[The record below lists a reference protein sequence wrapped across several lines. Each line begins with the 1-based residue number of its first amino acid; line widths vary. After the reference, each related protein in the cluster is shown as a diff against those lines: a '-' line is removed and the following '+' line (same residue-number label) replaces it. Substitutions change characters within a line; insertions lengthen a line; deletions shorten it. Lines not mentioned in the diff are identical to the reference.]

1 MSRINTNVSSLTAQS
16 RLARSNKDLQTSLTR
31 LSTGLR
37 INSGADDPAGLIAS
51 EALRS
56 DITGLNKALSN
67 TTRAGQII
75 ATADSALSQ
84 VSNLLND
91 IRGLVVEAANGGALS
106 DDEIAANQL
115 QVDSSLEAI
124 NRIAQTTTFQG
135 RKLLDGSLDFLSA
148 AGTGFSTV
156 TDLQIDQANLGAA
169 GRVSVDVSISQAA
182 TKASVINTG
191 IAATGSSVNATGTV
205 TFGTPEADG
214 EATIQ
219 IDAPNAYTVGAEATR
234 QVSLTNASTPNGEAQ
249 YTAVTI
255 GATNSVEFTIAA
267 RDGGIADGTA
277 GNDMQIQIQTTSA
290 PGGTTSAYDANTK
303 TLTLTIEEG
312 LTGTAA
318 ATALNATAVGTN
330 TWAFT
335 ATTNAGSNIVNG
347 DADVAPRSLT
357 ASTAG
362 TDTLNGATNNFNLTA
377 VNGGAAD
384 GLKGNSA
391 TLAFTS
397 GSSTGASYDATA
409 NAITVTVAAGAT
421 INNIVTAINT
431 DLSGIFQATDVLN
444 GNYKYVDTVNTGGPF
459 TGGTDPT
466 AAASFEVEAINGEA
480 LDGTRGNAVTFAY
493 TAGSSTAATYDATNN
508 IVNVTYAT
516 GATVDQV
523 AAAITAVQDSSGNN
537 LLQLKPDTTL
547 NGTAIFS
554 ETGATKTVT
563 VNGTDTTVDD
573 VITVTAANTGA
584 EFNKS
589 ITFAQDN
596 SLATGVAT
604 AAIDSSTGN
613 IVVTTKNSGDVNLST
628 IVNAINDLEDYNAAL
643 TTNNGDAIYSVGTDT
658 APTIVNLTGGTQGGG
673 LDADLVFQLTGAAGA
688 ETFQFEKG
696 AKIESVVQSINLV
709 KDATGVEAR
718 IDSGNLRLE
727 STTYGSKSNVA
738 IEVISEGTGGG
749 FKSGLSA
756 SRASGT
762 DIAATINGYT
772 ATGDGNTL
780 AINTAT
786 LDLSLTVEAGS
797 STAVK
802 FDITGGGALF
812 QLGGDVVSNQQA
824 RLGIGSLSTAKLGGG
839 AGRLYELGSGQ
850 SKALATDA
858 VGAGKVIDEV
868 INKVTSIRGRLG
880 AFQRTTLESNAIS
893 LTDTV
898 NNLTEAE
905 SSIRDADFAKESAS
919 LTRAQVLIQSGTNVL
934 GIANQSPQNVLAL
947 LR

>member
-31 LSTGLR
+31 LSTGLK

-135 RKLLDGSLDFLSA
+135 RKLLDGSLDFLTSA
-148 AGTGFSTV
+148 GAGFNTV
-156 TDLQIDQANLGAA
+156 SDLQIDQANLGAT
-169 GRVSVDVSISQAA
+169 GKISVDVAISQAA
-182 TKASVINTG
+182 TKASVLNTG
-191 IAATGSSVNATGTV
+191 IAATGSAVKSTGTI
-205 TFGTPEADG
+205 TFGT
-214 EATIQ
+214 ATPANEEIRAVS
-219 IDAPNAYTVGAEATR
+219 IGNAYTVADSAARSVELTGAYTSTAQATGSVALGSGPGTFTVTAKATGAASGTR
-234 QVSLTNASTPNGEAQ
+234 GNSTDVIVAVSASATAPAAVYDDTSNTLTVTLTDDADLNTQITALGSTHADFTFANGVNSTGNITSAQAASRVDPLSGGTQTNQSASTVN
-249 YTAVTI
+249 
-255 GATNSVEFTIAA
+255 FTLDAL
-267 RDGGIADGTA
+267 DGGRAGGTRGNATTVNFTLGTA
-277 GNDMQIQIQTTSA
+277 NSAVYDDTNNSILVTVKRGSTVNDVIS
-290 PGGTTSAYDANTK
+290 
-303 TLTLTIEEG
+303 TINSN
-312 LTGTAA
+312 LTGDFVANGTVTNGAYQLGSAA
-318 ATALNATAVGTN
+318 ATL
-330 TWAFT
+330 
-335 ATTNAGSNIVNG
+335 ATTTSGSHTT
-347 DADVAPRSLT
+347 T
-357 ASTAG
+357 ASAFH
-362 TDTLNGATNNFNLTA
+362 LQATNN
-377 VNGGAAD
+377 GAAD
-384 GLKGNSA
+384 GLQATNLSINYTQGTSNVA
-391 TLAFTS
+391 TYDAATRTLAVTYARNATVADVANAITAEGTYQLKSGTLTNGTS
-397 GSSTGASYDATA
+397 RFSSTGA
-409 NAITVTVAAGAT
+409 TVA
-421 INNIVTAINT
+421 
-431 DLSGIFQATDVLN
+431 LN
-444 GNYKYVDTVNTGGPF
+444 
-459 TGGTDPT
+459 
-466 AAASFEVEAINGEA
+466 
-480 LDGTRGNAVTFAY
+480 
-493 TAGSSTAATYDATNN
+493 TAGTNN
-508 IVNVTYAT
+508 
-516 GATVDQV
+516 
-523 AAAITAVQDSSGNN
+523 
-537 LLQLKPDTTL
+537 TL
-547 NGTAIFS
+547 N
-554 ETGATKTVT
+554 
-563 VNGTDTTVDD
+563 D
-573 VITVTAANTGA
+573 VITVTAAKDGST
-584 EFNKS
+584 FNKS
-589 ITFAQDN
+589 ISFTTDN
-596 SLATGVAT
+596 SLAVGAAT
-604 AAIDSSTGN
+604 AAVDGTTGN
-613 IVVTTKNSGDVNLST
+613 IVVTTKNSGDVALSA
-628 IVNAINDLEDYNAAL
+628 IVNAINGLEDYNATLSA
-643 TTNNGDAIYSVGTDT
+643 NAGDSTFTVGTDT
-658 APTIVNLTGGTQGGG
+658 PTIVNLTGGSLGGG

-696 AKIESVVQSINLV
+696 AKIESIIQSINLV

-718 IDSGNLRLE
+718 NDGGNLRLE
-727 STTYGSKSNVA
+727 STTYGSKSTVA

-749 FKSGLSA
+749 FKTGLSA
-756 SRASGT
+756 NRATGS
-762 DIAATINGYT
+762 DIAATVNGYT
-772 ATGDGNTL
+772 ATGDGNKL
-780 AINTAT
+780 SINTAT
-786 LDLSLTVEAGS
+786 LDLSLTVAAGS